1 MEAIPESAP
10 PIVTKIR
17 TKSIS
22 INGGSTKRRYT
33 EDELQEKSK
42 KLMVCILKLLFYI
55 MIFN

>member
-10 PIVTKIR
+10 PITTKIR

-22 INGGSTKRRYT
+22 VTGGSSKRRYT

-55 MIFN
+55 MTFN